1 MLFSGFS
8 SFMTLRIKTLLLISG
23 VLASLLLVVYCA
35 VRPLVLSEFARVERS
50 EAQEQMLRAQTAV
63 EWSGQKQAQGMQAWS
78 AWNALY
84 DWMKQPQPGFA
95 QRNFRPAVLR
105 QSGLDVVA
113 ILDTRGVAVYEAAY
127 DANGHR
133 ALFPSEL
140 HRRLE
145 GENPRTPQGQ
155 RALSEAVSGG
165 FIGRGNEM
173 VWLAALPITP
183 DDGIGASRGTLL
195 LGKKMTGD
203 DLANEFAGLGHTVS
217 VRPVSALS
225 PSDMQDED
233 GDVSQGDGQTRVRSW
248 MRDLDGNPLAL
259 LELSTPNT
267 ATTRGAIALDAFG
280 LVLVGCGLFSL
291 MAAMVPLEKLVLSP
305 LAGLNTFIDEVR
317 ASGNLSRRVRVEGD
331 DEISHLALNINST
344 LDTLQT
350 FTSSLRHSEH
360 LFREMARMGLGAGD
374 AFFVL
379 GQNSD
384 ELEWHG
390 DIDSLLG
397 YEAGGLSRTW
407 SAWLEHIFLADKG
420 RVTAACSR
428 AFARGEAVSVEFRV
442 IRCDGTRRYWMLRGK
457 ALGVRSEEFG
467 VRNEGVE
474 EANGADE
481 TDSALDT
488 SHSALQLIGVCI
500 DISERKLNEESL
512 RETKERLERIVETA
526 ADAIIIAES
535 DGIISFANL
544 AATELFELTRE
555 EICARTF
562 DSPDWGITSTDDTP
576 FSQDDSPFNRV
587 KRSGEKVLNVELKLN
602 HSKGHAITVSVN
614 AAPLVSE
621 RGLFAGM
628 VASLTDVTERRAMQ
642 QSLVYAASSDALT
655 GLVNRTLLRERLDHA
670 LSQRSRGE
678 GSVAVL
684 FVDLDNFKY
693 INDSLG
699 HAAGDEVLLAI
710 ARRLRDS
717 LRTGDTA
724 ARFGGDEFVI
734 LLENMDAPHYAI
746 TVAERLLEALRE
758 PIWVSGREV
767 FITPSIGITFST
779 GGFNHPDEMLRQA
792 DAALYEAKRKGK
804 ARFEIYESHLG
815 EGALKRLETENDLRR
830 ALQKQ
835 EFSLRYQPKCDL
847 KSGRL
852 MGFEALVRWDHPQ
865 RGLVSPG
872 DFIPIAEETGLI
884 DQLGEWVLREACEQ
898 GQAWWQAGLGSLSM
912 AVNVSS
918 YQLRRDDIVATI
930 AGVLRET
937 GFAPQN
943 LILEIT
949 ESAIMERTGEM
960 LRTLDALKDLGLKLA
975 IDDFG
980 TGYSALAYLRDFPFD
995 YLKVDR
1001 QFVTKIQEPG
1011 GNSVIVSSMISLA
1024 HALSLKVIA
1033 EGVEDA
1039 LEAAHL
1045 KNLSC
1050 DIGQGYFF
1058 ARPLSARDV
1067 EARFGMLPLP
1077 DPSNGNGA
1085 TNGNGSHP
1093 EPSREIAVI

>member
-1 MLFSGFS
+1 MSYSGSS

-35 VRPLVLSEFARVERS
+35 VRPLVLNEFARVERS

-63 EWSGQKQAQGMQAWS
+63 EWSGQKQAQGMRAWS

-84 DWMKQPQPGFA
+84 DWMKRPGPGFA
-95 QRNFRPAVLR
+95 KSNFRAAVLR
-105 QSGLDVVA
+105 LSDLDVVA
-113 ILDTRGVAVYEAAY
+113 ILDTRGVPIYEASY
-127 DANGHR
+127 DAKGRAAPFPLELQRRLQNGQSHSQRRER
-133 ALFPSEL
+133 AL
-140 HRRLE
+140 
-145 GENPRTPQGQ
+145 T
-155 RALSEAVSGG
+155 EAVSGG

-173 VWLAALPITP
+173 IWLAALPITP
-183 DDGIGASRGTLL
+183 DDGVGASRGTLV

-203 DLANEFAGLGHTVS
+203 DLASEFSGLGHTVS

-225 PSDMQDED
+225 PSEVQDED
-233 GDVSQGDGQTRVRSW
+233 GDVSQGDGETRVRSW

-317 ASGNLSRRVRVEGD
+317 ASGNLEGRVRVEGD

-360 LFREMARMGLGAGD
+360 LFREMARTGLGAGD

-397 YEAGGLSRTW
+397 YEAGVLSRTW

-428 AFARGEAVSVEFRV
+428 AFARGEGVSVEFRV

-457 ALGVRSEEFG
+457 ALGVRGENFQET
-467 VRNEGVE
+467 NEAE
-474 EANGADE
+474 E
-481 TDSALDT
+481 TDSAPDT
-488 SHSALQLIGVCI
+488 SPSALQLIGVCI
-500 DISERKLNEESL
+500 DISERKSNEETL

-526 ADAIIIAES
+526 ADAIIIAEA
-535 DGIISFANL
+535 DGGISFANL
-544 AATELFELTRE
+544 AATELFGLTRE

-562 DSPDWGITSTDDTP
+562 DSPEWGVTSIDDTP
-576 FSQDDSPFNRV
+576 FSQDESPFHQV
-587 KRSGEKVLNVELKLN
+587 KTSGEKVLNVELKLN
-602 HSKGHAITVSVN
+602 HSKGHAIMVSVN

-628 VASLTDVTERRAMQ
+628 VASLTDVTVRHVLQER
-642 QSLVYAASSDALT
+642 LKKAANSDVLT
-655 GLVNRTLLRERLDHA
+655 TLANRTLLRERLDHA
-670 LSQRSRGE
+670 LAQRSRGE

-699 HAAGDEVLLAI
+699 HGSGDEVLTVI
-710 ARRLRDS
+710 ARRLSGS
-717 LRTGDTA
+717 LRAGDTA

-734 LLENMDAPHYAI
+734 LLENMDAPDYAI
-746 TVAERLLEALRE
+746 TVAKRLLEALRQ
-758 PIWVSGREV
+758 PIWVSEREV

-779 GGFNHPDEMLRQA
+779 GGLNHPDEMLRQA

-804 ARFEIYESHLG
+804 ARYEIYQSHLG
-815 EGALKRLETENDLRR
+815 EGAMKRLDTENDLRR

-852 MGFEALVRWDHPQ
+852 MGFEALVRWEHPT

-884 DQLGEWVLREACEQ
+884 DDLGEWVLRGACEQ
-898 GQAWWQAGLGSLSM
+898 GQAWWQAGLGALTM

-937 GFAPQN
+937 GFAPSN

-1033 EGVEDA
+1033 EGVEDS

-1045 KNLSC
+1045 KHLSC

-1077 DPSNGNGA
+1077 DPSNGNG
-1085 TNGNGSHP
+1085 TPNGNGSHP
-1093 EPSREIAVI
+1093 QPSREIAVI